1 MKQKFRRGV
10 ALFCI
15 MAAVLVLTT
24 PAAQAKNTVKLNK
37 TKATLYV
44 GDTVKLKLT
53 GTGKRVTWS
62 SSKKS
67 VATVSSTG
75 KVKAKKV
82 GKVTI
87 TAKVSGKK
95 YNCKVTVKET
105 KNADKKIV
113 ITAGSKKF
121 SLSLYDN
128 EAAKKFAT
136 MLPLTVNMSELNGN
150 EKYCYLSESLPTK
163 SERPSGIQKGDLM
176 LYGSDCLVLFYE
188 SFSTSYS
195 YTALGKIDDPEGLE
209 KALGSGAVRVTFE
222 SQQ

>member
-1 MKQKFRRGV
+1 MKQKFRRWG
-10 ALFCI
+10 AFFCI
-15 MAAVLVLTT
+15 MVAVLVLTT

-53 GTGKRVTWS
+53 GTGRRVTWS

-87 TAKVSGKK
+87 TAKVSG
-95 YNCKVTVKET
+95 
-105 KNADKKIV
+105 
-113 ITAGSKKF
+113 
-121 SLSLYDN
+121 
-128 EAAKKFAT
+128 KKFAT

>member
-1 MKQKFRRGV
+1 MGQNHKIWIIFTCMML
-10 ALFCI
+10 AMLI
-15 MAAVLVLTT
+15 LTV
-24 PAAQAKNTVKLNK
+24 PAAQAKNT
-37 TKATLYV
+37 A
-44 GDTVKLKLT
+44 
-53 GTGKRVTWS
+53 
-62 SSKKS
+62 
-67 VATVSSTG
+67 
-75 KVKAKKV
+75 
-82 GKVTI
+82 
-87 TAKVSGKK
+87 
-95 YNCKVTVKET
+95 VKET

-121 SLSLYDN
+121 NLSLYDN

-136 MLPLTVNMSELNGN
+136 LLPLTVNMSELNGN

-209 KALGSGAVRVTFE
+209 
-222 SQQ
+222 

>member
-1 MKQKFRRGV
+1 MV
-10 ALFCI
+10 A
-15 MAAVLVLTT
+15 MLVLTI
-24 PAAQAKNTVKLNK
+24 PAVQAKGTVKLNK

-44 GDTVKLKLT
+44 GETVKLKLT
-53 GTGKRVTWS
+53 GIGKRIKWS

-105 KNADKKIV
+105 KKTDKKII

-121 SLSLYDN
+121 ILSLYENDATKQF
-128 EAAKKFAT
+128 AA

-150 EKYCYLSESLPTK
+150 EKYYYLSESLPTK
-163 SERPSGIQKGDLM
+163 SARPSGIQKGDLM
-176 LYGSDCLVLFYE
+176 LYGSNCLVLFYE
-188 SFSTSYS
+188 SFSTSYN
-195 YTALGKIDDPEGLE
+195 YTPLGKIDDPEGLE

-222 SQQ
+222 SQ

>member
-1 MKQKFRRGV
+1 MGQNHKIWIIFTCMML
-10 ALFCI
+10 AMLI
-15 MAAVLVLTT
+15 LTV
-24 PAAQAKNTVKLNK
+24 PAAQAKNSVKLNK

-95 YNCKVTVKET
+95 YNCKVTVKEI
-105 KNADKKIV
+105 KKADKKII

-121 SLSLYDN
+121 NLLLYDN
-128 EAAKKFAT
+128 EAAKKFAA

-150 EKYCYLSESLPTK
+150 EKYCYLSEILPTK
-163 SERPSGIQKGDLM
+163 SERPAGIQKGDLM

-209 KALGSGAVRVTFE
+209 KALGSRAVRVTFE
-222 SQQ
+222 YQQ